1 MSRPEQDDLGDLIR
15 REATR
20 HPPPAEL
27 AGRLR
32 AALQLGESPLAV
44 RPAPLRQPLWRRGWP
59 GLAAF
64 VTGAAGAWCVALL
77 VLSRPVP
84 DAMAEAVTASHVRSL
99 MASHLVDVVS
109 SDRHRVRPWFAGR
122 LDFSP
127 PVVDLAAD
135 GLLLSGG
142 RLDYLDGQPVAALV
156 YQAGPHVVNLFVWP
170 AKGDA
175 ATSASAPSLRGY
187 NLVHWT
193 QAGMRFWAVSD
204 LNAVELQNFSA
215 LLRQRMT
222 APPS

>member
-1 MSRPEQDDLGDLIR
+1 MSRPEPDELGDLIR

-27 AGRLR
+27 AGRIR
-32 AALQLGESPLAV
+32 AALQLGESRLAAQ
-44 RPAPLRQPLWRRGWP
+44 PAPQRLPLWRRGWP

-64 VTGAAGAWCVALL
+64 VTGAASAWCVALL

-142 RLDYLDGQPVAALV
+142 RLDYLDGRPVAALV
-156 YQAGPHVVNLFVWP
+156 YQSGPHVVNLFIWP
-170 AKGDA
+170 AAGD
-175 ATSASAPSLRGY
+175 TSASPASFSLRGY
-187 NLVHWT
+187 NGVRWT
-193 QAGMRFWAVSD
+193 QVGMRFWAVSD
-204 LNAVELQNFSA
+204 LNAVELQNFSV

-222 APPS
+222 GPPS